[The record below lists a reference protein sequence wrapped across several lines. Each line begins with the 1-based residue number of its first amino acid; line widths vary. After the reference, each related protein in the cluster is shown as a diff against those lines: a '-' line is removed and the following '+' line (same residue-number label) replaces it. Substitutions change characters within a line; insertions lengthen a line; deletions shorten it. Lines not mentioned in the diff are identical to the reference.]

1 MTHAAPD
8 LAGIDLVV
16 FDKDGTL
23 IDFDTMWAGW
33 AVRLARSLEAAT
45 GVPMKARLFAAIGF
59 RPDVGGAVNGS
70 PLGSHSMAELRRITV
85 ETVVASG
92 SSPGDAETIVT
103 AAWRPP
109 DPIGL
114 AIPLTDL
121 PLLFRSLRA
130 AGMRVAVATGDD
142 RGPTETTL
150 RALGV
155 ADLVDAVVTPDDGH
169 PTKPDPAMLTHL
181 CASLGVDPGRA
192 AMVGDSTVDLAMAR
206 SAGFGLVGGGL
217 SGASARADL
226 EPLADVLADSI
237 ADLVAAG

>member
-103 AAWRPP
+103 AANTYTITGLNTNSGTWDVISGGKLVITRRATTADPP
-109 DPIGL
+109 RRRCGRL
-114 AIPLTDL
+114 GSRTWWT
-121 PLLFRSLRA
+121 RS
-130 AGMRVAVATGDD
+130 
-142 RGPTETTL
+142 
-150 RALGV
+150 
-155 ADLVDAVVTPDDGH
+155 
-169 PTKPDPAMLTHL
+169 
-181 CASLGVDPGRA
+181 
-192 AMVGDSTVDLAMAR
+192 
-206 SAGFGLVGGGL
+206 
-217 SGASARADL
+217 
-226 EPLADVLADSI
+226 
-237 ADLVAAG
+237 